1 MSNII
6 TGYLAREIF
15 KTSIATV
22 LVLYIIFISNALG
35 RELADIA
42 DGDLP
47 QQALGV
53 VMLSQSVHIL
63 SILLPTGIFFGIIFT
78 FGRMYKDHEIVVMNA
93 CGLGYLDFYKPV
105 AIVLLPMVLLSGY
118 LSLVLNAQLR
128 SDSYA
133 AIDKG
138 TAENEFRLIKAGQF
152 NQAGGD
158 DGVFYMES
166 ISEDRL
172 ELEEVIISETSTDAM
187 IMEVAKSGQQKV
199 DEVTGDLFLVLGP
212 GQRVEGVAGRKDFKI
227 LDYEQHGVLIRQKN
241 KSSDTRVR
249 SIAKPVAALWDSS
262 GRGDWVELQWRI
274 AIPIVLI
281 TLAIVAVP
289 LSHISPRQGRFGKV
303 GYALM
308 VYLVY
313 FNLLVATRAQLD
325 SGVSPIVVNFWWV
338 HLFFIAL
345 AVVLLHQRN
354 RGGLLRKIRPSS

>member
-15 KTSIATV
+15 KTSAATV
-22 LVLYIIFISNALG
+22 LVLYIIFISNSLG

-47 QQALGV
+47 QQALWV

-63 SILLPTGIFFGIIFT
+63 SMLLPAGVFFSIIFT

-118 LSLVLNAQLR
+118 VSLVLNAQLR

-133 AIDKG
+133 AIDQGKDQ
-138 TAENEFRLIKAGQF
+138 NQFRLIKAGQF
-152 NQAGGD
+152 NRAGG

-172 ELEEVIISETSTDAM
+172 ELEEVILSQTGADAM

-212 GQRVEGVAGRKDFKI
+212 GQRVEGVAGQKDFKI
-227 LDYEQHGVLIRQKN
+227 LDYEQHGILIQQRE
-241 KSSDTRVR
+241 KSADTRVR
-249 SIAKPVAALWDSS
+249 KIAKPLATLWTSS
-262 GRGDWVELQWRI
+262 RRGDWIELQWRI
-274 AIPIVLI
+274 AIPIVLV

-313 FNLLVATRAQLD
+313 FNLMVATRAQMD
-325 SGVSPIVVNFWWV
+325 SGVSPILVNFWWV
-338 HLFFIAL
+338 HLLFIAL
-345 AVVLLHQRN
+345 AAVLLRRRN
-354 RGGLLRKIRPSS
+354 KGVLFRKTRPS